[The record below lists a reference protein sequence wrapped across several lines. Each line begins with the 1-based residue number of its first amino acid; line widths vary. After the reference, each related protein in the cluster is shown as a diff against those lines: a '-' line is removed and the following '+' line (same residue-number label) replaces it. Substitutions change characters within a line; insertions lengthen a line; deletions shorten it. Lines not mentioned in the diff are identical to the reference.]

1 MVSGRCCAYSHLVT
15 RGYMWT
21 RCWSLCAHSVVLSRG
36 HTRTQPPV
44 SCYIATR
51 AYTWMGH
58 PVTVCIVSWSHVVTC
73 ERGTWSLC
81 VQSRHMDTVPV
92 SVCTGI
98 TWSHVVTPDAAPHS
112 LHTQWSRGHGVWL
125 PCARLSRGHAEM
137 VPGPGCAQPSRGRTQ
152 RWCLVAGCT
161 VIMVTSQGA
170 FALWPGTCGDSWLLW
185 SPAPWSS

>member
-1 MVSGRCCAYSHLVT
+1 MWSHADTFMVSGRCCAYSHLVT

-44 SCYIATR
+44 SCYIATC

-58 PVTVCIVSWSHVVTC
+58 PVTVCIVPWSHVVTC

-98 TWSHVVTPDAAPHS
+98 TWSPRTQHPTHCIHSGHVATASGCHV
-112 LHTQWSRGHGVWL
+112 HGCRV
-125 PCARLSRGHAEM
+125 
-137 VPGPGCAQPSRGRTQ
+137 VTQ
-152 RWCLVAGCT
+152 RWCPVPGVHSRRVVAHRDG
-161 VIMVTSQGA
+161 V
-170 FALWPGTCGDSWLLW
+170 WLLGVQ
-185 SPAPWSS
+185 SSW